1 MSKLSTA
8 ERFALD
14 EWLCEYPEDV
24 SYEEVLKLILIG
36 SDEISVWA
44 VAESYPE
51 YEIVEMIDATFSHFV
66 NVTKGWV
73 SKENNHG

>member
-8 ERFALD
+8 ECFALD
-14 EWLCEYPEDV
+14 EWLSEYPEDV

-44 VAESYPE
+44 VAEDYPE
-51 YEIVEMIDATFSHFV
+51 YQIVEMIDATLNHFV
-66 NVTKGWV
+66 NVTKNWV
-73 SKENNHG
+73 KEMV

>member
-14 EWLCEYPEDV
+14 EWLSDYPEDV

-44 VAESYPE
+44 VAEDYPE
-51 YEIVEMIDATFSHFV
+51 YQIVEMIDATLNHFA
-66 NVTKGWV
+66 NVTKGWTQT
-73 SKENNHG
+73 

>member
-1 MSKLSTA
+1 MSKLSIA

-14 EWLCEYPEDV
+14 EWLSEYPEDV

-44 VAESYPE
+44 VAEDYPE
-51 YEIVEMIDATFSHFV
+51 YQIVEMIGATFNHFA

>member
-14 EWLCEYPEDV
+14 EWLSDYPEGV
-24 SYEEVLKLILIG
+24 SYEEVLNLILIG

-73 SKENNHG
+73 KEAA

>member
-14 EWLCEYPEDV
+14 EWLSDYPQDV

-44 VAESYPE
+44 VAEGYPE
-51 YEIVEMIDATFSHFV
+51 YQIVEMIDSTLNHFA

-73 SKENNHG
+73 KEVT